1 MAGLKSVFC
10 ESIKKWGMGGL
21 GYGWVFFPLGVWDW
35 FQKLIWQRGNT
46 ENIFK
51 LVLTLL
57 FKWGVNIEM

>member
-10 ESIKKWGMGGL
+10 ESIKKGVEGGL
-21 GYGWVFFPLGVWDW
+21 GYGWGFFLGVWDR
-35 FQKLIWQRGNT
+35 FEKLIRQRGNT
-46 ENIFK
+46 KNIFK